1 MREQERYIALQI
13 RREVNRR
20 REHEIQILA
29 EELKQDWERQQK
41 EKLETLHKLY
51 QESLQLLGEGHRSAK
66 ENVNNLT
73 SKAQQTA
80 ISRPASSV
88 NDLSNYVRSDFHV
101 LFSNICSNQQS
112 TPLQNR
118 VTHSYHSWSCVPQEP
133 DWEAIAQKHEENHN
147 RAAER
152 YHNALKEL
160 KSQRQKEQEEQ
171 NR

>member
-1 MREQERYIALQI
+1 MILKATRQQIFLTGLFPLQVREQERYIALQI

-66 ENVNNLT
+66 ENVSTLT

-80 ISRPASSV
+80 ISRPTSSF
-88 NDLSNYVRSDFHV
+88 NDVKL
-101 LFSNICSNQQS
+101 C
-112 TPLQNR
+112 
-118 VTHSYHSWSCVPQEP
+118 
-133 DWEAIAQKHEENHN
+133 
-147 RAAER
+147 
-152 YHNALKEL
+152 
-160 KSQRQKEQEEQ
+160 
-171 NR
+171 